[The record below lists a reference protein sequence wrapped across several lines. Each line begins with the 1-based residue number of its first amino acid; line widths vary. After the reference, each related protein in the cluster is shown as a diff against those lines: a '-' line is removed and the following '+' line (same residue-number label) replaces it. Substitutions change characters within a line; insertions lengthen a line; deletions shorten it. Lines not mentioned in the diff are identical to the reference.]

1 MLEFTTIVDK
11 LKRLTGKK
19 RDVEIANLLNADSAK
34 FAQWKKRNTI
44 PIQELVSYS
53 IENDVDMDY
62 LLKNDIES
70 NQSNYQSGDNNSNSQ
85 VNIGG
90 NSDGDINTSITTSK
104 EDDEFLKAY
113 ANLSDKKKQYF
124 YHMIMAESFREE

>member
-85 VNIGG
+85 VNVGG
-90 NSDGDINTSITTSK
+90 NSTGDINTSITTSK
-104 EDDEFLKAY
+104 EDDEFLKVY
-113 ANLSDKKKQYF
+113 DNLNDKKKQYF
-124 YHMIMAESFREE
+124 YHMIMAESFRDE

>member
-19 RDVEIANLLNADSAK
+19 RDVEIATLLNADSAK

-53 IENDVDMDY
+53 IENDIDMDY

-85 VNIGG
+85 VNVAG

-113 ANLSDKKKQYF
+113 GNLSDKKKQYF